1 MNIEHHQ
8 PRNYRHHI
16 QAGSLVSFNVTVKET
31 DLFIRADRPL
41 TTIARDL
48 ILRHR
53 GYLEAYITQ
62 HPDFVAAMAPWTA
75 DGPMP
80 RIVRDMI
87 RAGRQAGV
95 GPMAAVAGA
104 MSQRVGGDL
113 LAHTGQVIVENGG
126 DVFINTHQPVTVGVF
141 AGKSP
146 LSMQLGLKISAARM
160 PLAVCTS
167 SGTVG
172 HSVSFGRADAVC
184 VVAGDCALADA
195 AATAI
200 GNHVRSPGDIQRGV
214 AFGKTIP
221 GVAGVLVVVGAHMG
235 AWGELELVPLH
246 GKKGLSFQHGK
257 SK

>member
-1 MNIEHHQ
+1 MYLQ
-8 PRNYRHHI
+8 
-16 QAGSLVSFNVTVKET
+16 
-31 DLFIRADRPL
+31 ADRSL

-53 GYLEAYITQ
+53 GYIEAYISQ
-62 HPDFVAAMAPWTA
+62 HPDFVAAMVPWTA
-75 DGPMP
+75 HGPMP

-87 RAGRQAGV
+87 HAGRQAGV

-104 MSQRVGGDL
+104 MSQRVGEDL

-126 DVFINTHQPVTVGVF
+126 DVFINTNQPVTVGVF

-146 LSMQLGLKISAARM
+146 LSMQIGLKISAARM

-184 VVAGDCALADA
+184 VVADDCALADA

-200 GNHVRSPGDIQRGV
+200 GNHVHAPGDIQRGV
-214 AFGKTIP
+214 AFGKTIS

-246 GKKGLSFQHGK
+246 GEKRVEFST
-257 SK
+257 